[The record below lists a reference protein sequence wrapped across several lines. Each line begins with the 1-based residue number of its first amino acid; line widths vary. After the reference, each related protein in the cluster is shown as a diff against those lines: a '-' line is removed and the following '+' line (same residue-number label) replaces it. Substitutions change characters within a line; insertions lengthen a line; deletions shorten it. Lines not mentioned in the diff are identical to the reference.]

1 MPRDERSRLRPY
13 DRRVVPPLA
22 IGLAL
27 LTALVLL
34 PPARRLQLAGL
45 EPRLIGTYTTL
56 LWIGGMLV
64 VLAPGATR
72 WMVPILLI
80 AWLGPFVVAPER
92 LGRVM
97 RRGGPGSR
105 PIKDVTPRD
114 GPSTPGDTP

>member
-1 MPRDERSRLRPY
+1 VTPGPY
-13 DRRVVPPLA
+13 DRRVIPPLV

-27 LTALVLL
+27 LVALVAL

-45 EPRLIGTYTTL
+45 EPRLIGSYTTL

-72 WMVPILLI
+72 WLVPILLI

-97 RRGGPGSR
+97 RRGGTGSR
-105 PIKDVTPRD
+105 LIKDVTPRK
-114 GPSTPGDTP
+114 GPRDLDDSP

>member
-1 MPRDERSRLRPY
+1 
-13 DRRVVPPLA
+13 VVPPLA

-97 RRGGPGSR
+97 RRGGPGSG

-114 GPSTPGDTP
+114 GPGTPGDPP